1 MGLEI
6 ITRESGDPIFVDV
19 VTDSAWERSAELAS
33 YPVEDGGDRS
43 DHKIVNADTRSLTIK
58 QTEHPID
65 DPEYAM
71 RPLEIKDVPV
81 RTKVT
86 SPFLLLANYLQPKVE
101 ALIDSVFNE
110 RETVRSESYQTTTPK
125 DRGAALWDK
134 LSELLT
140 SDELVTVTFKG
151 RSQPG
156 LSLIGLSKQDTQG
169 EGLVSTFALTFQE
182 LRTVQLETVALP
194 DPLLLA
200 QKPAKKQ
207 GKKKEEEKKADE
219 VPPTSKSLLKM
230 GIDAMRGS

>member
-1 MGLEI
+1 M
-6 ITRESGDPIFVDV
+6 RESGDPIFVDV
-19 VTDSAWERSAELAS
+19 VTDSAWERSAELSS
-33 YPVEDGGDRS
+33 YPVEDGTDRS
-43 DHKIVNADTRSLTIK
+43 DHKIINADTRSLTIK

-86 SPFLLLANYLQPKVE
+86 SPFLLAANYLQPKIEERVGG
-101 ALIDSVFNE
+101 LFNE
-110 RETVRSESYQTTTPK
+110 RETLKNETYQTTTPK
-125 DRGAALWDK
+125 DRGGELWEK
-134 LSELLT
+134 LSALLS

-156 LSLIGLSKQDTQG
+156 LSLIGLSLQDTAG
-169 EGLVSTFALTFQE
+169 EGGASTFALTFQE

-207 GKKKEEEKKADE
+207 GKKKEEEKKAEE

-230 GIDAMRGS
+230 SIDAARGS